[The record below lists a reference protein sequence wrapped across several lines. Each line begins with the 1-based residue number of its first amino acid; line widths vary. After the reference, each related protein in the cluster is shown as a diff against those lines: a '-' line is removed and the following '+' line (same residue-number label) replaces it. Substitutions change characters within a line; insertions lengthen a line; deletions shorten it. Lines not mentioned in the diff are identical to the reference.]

1 MSELKAVPTAVT
13 DLEVG
18 MFVTALDRAW
28 IDTPF
33 LVEGFYIGTQA
44 DIEALEQYC
53 EFVYV
58 DVSRSRAAEVRRN
71 SRLVGSTGVGRR
83 NRTPVSTSGNGA
95 SAAFDSGQRRAM
107 AELFPHRKRKLYED
121 LHGFDDELKRA
132 RGAYV
137 DTVLAY
143 RDMMEGYRTSGK
155 LDVSG
160 IRQVVV
166 PLVDSMLRNPD
177 ACVWLARNRDG
188 ANYITGHS
196 VGAAVWAVALGRQ
209 MGLPRVDL
217 QRLGIGG
224 LLLDVGKLR
233 IPEGLLDKPSQLSS
247 GEFQLVR
254 SHVEFGLEM
263 LRDTG
268 IMNRTI
274 NDMIEFHHERHAGHG
289 YPRGLQDRDI
299 PIFGRIAGVVDC
311 FDAITSPRPYSKPI
325 APSSAIKRLYAWRD
339 VEFQAEVVEEFIQ
352 AIGVYPSGTLV
363 ELSNGEV
370 GITTAGHRS
379 GRFRPQLLLLRDR
392 DGNPLAE
399 PRPLDLRLVT
409 HDADGEPL
417 EIISGLDPDACDI
430 DLARLPI

>member
-18 MFVTALDRAW
+18 MFVTALDRPW

-33 LVEGFYIGTQA
+33 LVEGFYIGSQA
-44 DIEALEQYC
+44 DIEDLEQYC

-58 DVSRSRAAEVRRN
+58 DVSRSRAAEVRRS
-71 SRLVGSTGVGRR
+71 SRLVGSTGVRR
-83 NRTPVSTSGNGA
+83 QNRAPASAAGNGA
-95 SAAFDSGQRRAM
+95 SAAFDSGQRRTVG
-107 AELFPHRKRKLYED
+107 ELFPHRKRKLYED
-121 LHGFDDELKRA
+121 LHGFGDELKSA
-132 RGAYV
+132 RDVYA
-137 DTVLAY
+137 DTVMAY
-143 RDMMEGYRTSGK
+143 RDMMEGYRAAGR

-160 IRQVVV
+160 IRQMVV
-166 PLVDSMLRNPD
+166 PLVDSMIRNPD

-188 ANYITGHS
+188 ANYIIGHS

-233 IPEGLLDKPSQLSS
+233 IPDGLLDKPSPLSS
-247 GEFQLVR
+247 GEFQLVK
-254 SHVEFGLEM
+254 SHVQFGLEM
-263 LRDTG
+263 LHDTG
-268 IMNRTI
+268 ILNRTI

-311 FDAITSPRPYSKPI
+311 FDAITSPRPYSTPI
-325 APSSAIKRLYAWRD
+325 APSSAIKRMYAWRD

-392 DGNPLAE
+392 DGNLLAE
-399 PRPLDLRLVT
+399 PRPLDLRLAT
-409 HDADGEPL
+409 HDDDGEPL
-417 EIISGLDPDACDI
+417 EIIGGLDPDCCDI
-430 DLARLPI
+430 DLSRLPI